1 LTSAAIAELDGAA
14 ARRCSSDGAS
24 IVTTQRYD
32 IDTGSH
38 FVTTRQRYEMESTI
52 GRPPVGKIALTAAE
66 RMRRYRRSKRS
77 TTKPGPKPSADN
89 VTATISS
96 SELSALIR
104 VRDEISKEDQA
115 RWLAVVELSL
125 FLTRAWADFLFPD
138 KELPHARELMLVGG
152 VIFIWD
158 LKGKPLTETGV
169 SRVIAMPRAT
179 LARRIDLLI
188 KEGWV
193 IRCRNRYYFDFDKF
207 GRQRQLSSHLRSLSR
222 AIMMAARRLPDRGSS

>member
-1 LTSAAIAELDGAA
+1 MTK
-14 ARRCSSDGAS
+14 
-24 IVTTQRYD
+24 
-32 IDTGSH
+32 
-38 FVTTRQRYEMESTI
+38 MST
-52 GRPPVGKIALTAAE
+52 PFDK
-66 RMRRYRRSKRS
+66 
-77 TTKPGPKPSADN
+77 
-89 VTATISS
+89 S

-138 KELPHARELMLVGG
+138 KKLPHARELMLVGG

-169 SRVIAMPRAT
+169 SHVIGMPRAT

-193 IRCRNRYYFDFDKF
+193 VRRRNRYYFDFDKF
-207 GRQRQLSSHLRSLSR
+207 GRRQLSSHLRSLSR
-222 AIMMAARRLPDRGSS
+222 AIMMAARRLPDPGSS

>member
-1 LTSAAIAELDGAA
+1 MTK
-14 ARRCSSDGAS
+14 
-24 IVTTQRYD
+24 
-32 IDTGSH
+32 
-38 FVTTRQRYEMESTI
+38 MST
-52 GRPPVGKIALTAAE
+52 PFDK
-66 RMRRYRRSKRS
+66 
-77 TTKPGPKPSADN
+77 
-89 VTATISS
+89 S

-138 KELPHARELMLVGG
+138 KKLPHARELMLVGG

-169 SRVIAMPRAT
+169 SHVIGMPRAT

-193 IRCRNRYYFDFDKF
+193 VRRRNRYYFDFDKF
-207 GRQRQLSSHLRSLSR
+207 GRREELSSHLRSLSR
-222 AIMMAARRLPDRGSS
+222 AIMMAARRLPDPGSS